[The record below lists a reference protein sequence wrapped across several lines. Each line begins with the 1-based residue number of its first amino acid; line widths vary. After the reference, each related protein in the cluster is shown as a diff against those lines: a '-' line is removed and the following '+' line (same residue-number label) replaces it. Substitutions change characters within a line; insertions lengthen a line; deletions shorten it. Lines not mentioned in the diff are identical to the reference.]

1 VSLQYELKI
10 GQLISCGS
18 GGAGYQTSW
27 GTARMVLKLVK
38 DAVGSEGEQ
47 AKL

>member
-1 VSLQYELKI
+1 MTP
-10 GQLISCGS
+10 LISDDS
-18 GGAGYQTSW
+18 GGAGYQSSW

-38 DAVGSEGEQ
+38 EAVGDEGER

>member
-1 VSLQYELKI
+1 M
-10 GQLISCGS
+10 LISCHS

-27 GTARMVLKLVK
+27 GSARMVLKLVK
-38 DAVGSEGEQ
+38 EAVGNEGER